1 MEVPSSGL
9 LLTKACW
16 EAAGGF
22 DESFDRHQDWEF
34 VVRIGQICRSVPVEG
49 CSFDKRACL
58 RNTPSDPELFLRQ
71 RRHYLEKTKPY
82 IEKYPP
88 KTQRRIYAVH
98 TGDIALIHLRK
109 GKVPEGFSLIMR
121 SPRPLVTL
129 GYMASKVLTHLWYG
143 VKGVRFTALK

>member
-1 MEVPSSGL
+1 M
-9 LLTKACW
+9 
-16 EAAGGF
+16 
-22 DESFDRHQDWEF
+22 
-34 VVRIGQICRSVPVEG
+34 EG

-58 RNTPSDPELFLRQ
+58 RNTPVDPTLFLRQ
-71 RRHYLEKTKPY
+71 RRHYLEKMKPY

-98 TGDIALIHLRK
+98 TGDIALIHLCK

-121 SPRPLVTL
+121 SPLPLVTL